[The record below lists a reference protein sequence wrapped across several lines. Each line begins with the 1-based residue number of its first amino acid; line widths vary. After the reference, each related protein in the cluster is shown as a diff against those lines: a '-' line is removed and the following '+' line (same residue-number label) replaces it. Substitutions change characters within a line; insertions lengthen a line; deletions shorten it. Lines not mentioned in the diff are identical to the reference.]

1 MMLGKGLTANVC
13 GSSMLAMRRLNRIIA
28 RALERA
34 AVSEGQL
41 SEEAGYHV
49 TSFVRYKIGAR
60 DATRAAAQALAKAL
74 RRRAELL
81 LKLADQLDDAAEPEE
96 EG

>member
-1 MMLGKGLTANVC
+1 MTAGTQLTAKAN
-13 GSSMLAMRRLNRIIA
+13 GSSLLAMKKLNRIIA
-28 RALERA
+28 RALEKA
-34 AVSEGQL
+34 AVTEGQL
-41 SEEAGYHV
+41 SEEAGYHA

-60 DATRAAAQALAKAL
+60 NATPEAARALAQAL

-81 LKLADQLDDAAEPEE
+81 LKLADRLMGAAGPDE